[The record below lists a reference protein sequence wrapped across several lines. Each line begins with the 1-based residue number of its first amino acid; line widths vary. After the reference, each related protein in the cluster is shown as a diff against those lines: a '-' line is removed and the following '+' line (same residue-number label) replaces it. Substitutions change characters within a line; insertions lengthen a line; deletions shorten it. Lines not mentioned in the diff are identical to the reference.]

1 MEKSTKALGY
11 NSEFKQLEADG
22 FKLIHMD
29 KDERKIANL
38 SFERGVFDETNFLN
52 CLLNILGSKYNTN
65 KAKLKFNAG
74 NKMAAVGDL
83 KTLR

>member
-38 SFERGVFDETNFLN
+38 SFERGVFDEFPQLFVEYPW
-52 CLLNILGSKYNTN
+52 I
-65 KAKLKFNAG
+65 
-74 NKMAAVGDL
+74 
-83 KTLR
+83 

>member
-38 SFERGVFDETNFLN
+38 SLKGEFLMRPIFSIV
-52 CLLNILGSKYNTN
+52 C
-65 KAKLKFNAG
+65 
-74 NKMAAVGDL
+74 
-83 KTLR
+83 